1 MECATWLRRDA
12 LLASQGSSREV
23 IHGPTAPPRAFYDS
37 HMPQASSSRESVG
50 MPTTSFWAR
59 RSLRR
64 TVRVPTR
71 QPKQA
76 SICKRRGRSVEV
88 SHGTN
93 LDDAEALRPWVSS
106 GFVLA
111 SIDTDLRVFGQRRD
125 IESLTGSG
133 VTYAGGHVVLRHCF
147 AASAQ
152 PLTAAGTLH
161 RLLLPH
167 PVITAGRLFQR
178 ARLRNNH
185 GANSA
190 YLSRW
195 PS

>member
-1 MECATWLRRDA
+1 MRHVATPRRASRFSGFQPRGYPRTYGPSTSVLRLPHAAGVVQQRKRRHADH
-12 LLASQGSSREV
+12 LLLGATFTTSHSQG
-23 IHGPTAPPRAFYDS
+23 TN
-37 HMPQASSSRESVG
+37 
-50 MPTTSFWAR
+50 
-59 RSLRR
+59 
-64 TVRVPTR
+64 
-71 QPKQA
+71 PKQA

-93 LDDAEALRPWVSS
+93 LDDAKALRPWVSS

-111 SIDTDLRVFGQRRD
+111 SIDTDLRVFEQRRD

-167 PVITAGRLFQR
+167 PVITAERLFQH

>member
-1 MECATWLRRDA
+1 M
-12 LLASQGSSREV
+12 
-23 IHGPTAPPRAFYDS
+23 
-37 HMPQASSSRESVG
+37 
-50 MPTTSFWAR
+50 
-59 RSLRR
+59 
-64 TVRVPTR
+64 
-71 QPKQA
+71 
-76 SICKRRGRSVEV
+76 
-88 SHGTN
+88 N

-111 SIDTDLRVFGQRRD
+111 IIDTDLRVFGQRRD

-152 PLTAAGTLH
+152 PLTAASTLH

>member
-1 MECATWLRRDA
+1 MSAVSRDGA
-12 LLASQGSSREV
+12 GLV
-23 IHGPTAPPRAFYDS
+23 
-37 HMPQASSSRESVG
+37 
-50 MPTTSFWAR
+50 
-59 RSLRR
+59 
-64 TVRVPTR
+64 
-71 QPKQA
+71 
-76 SICKRRGRSVEV
+76 CKTRGRSVEV

-111 SIDTDLRVFGQRRD
+111 SIDTDLRVFEQRRD

-167 PVITAGRLFQR
+167 PMITAGRLFQR